1 MHFVRRDGNSTSKNM
16 SHFHRIMRRGLSQN
30 LTASNLMRRVEE
42 NQFRRRLPPHKIHCI
57 KCDELN
63 STEIRRLNQALVTLA

>member
-16 SHFHRIMRRGLSQN
+16 SHFRRIMRRGLSQN
-30 LTASNLMRRVEE
+30 STASNLMRASKKTNLDDE
-42 NQFRRRLPPHKIHCI
+42 FPSHKIHCI

-63 STEIRRLNQALVTLA
+63 STKIRV

>member
-42 NQFRRRLPPHKIHCI
+42 NQFRRRT
-57 KCDELN
+57 
-63 STEIRRLNQALVTLA
+63 SAT